1 MQVRKRVLTA
11 LGECDQSLVKLLHQ
25 GDVTLKLCDPVKQ
38 KTGQDQLSLISI
50 LRFIYFF
57 SFYILVFRHSM
68 LGCK

>member
-38 KTGQDQLSLISI
+38 KTGQGQLSLTFTFLCSDTAC
-50 LRFIYFF
+50 LGANDAH
-57 SFYILVFRHSM
+57 YITFV
-68 LGCK
+68 G